1 MCYFPNYFPVTLE
14 KKNLVL
20 PTLSDQTANFAAH
33 LSLQTCQPPATR
45 THSFLL
51 AFSFTPIAK
60 FKQLLFSV
68 TEILSTS
75 HVCLTSA
82 LQHYPWHFLSANSSN
97 LKSISTFLS
106 SFFLSFLT
114 CLFRILFCHKTCK
127 ELTSCYWIDM
137 LGNGGTRI

>member
-1 MCYFPNYFPVTLE
+1 MCYFSNYLPVALE
-14 KKNLVL
+14 KKHFVL

-82 LQHYPWHFLSANSSN
+82 LQHYPWHFLSATSSN
-97 LKSISTFLS
+97 LKVSLLISLPS
-106 SFFLSFLT
+106 SSPSS
-114 CLFRILFCHKTCK
+114 HVSSG
-127 ELTSCYWIDM
+127 SCSA
-137 LGNGGTRI
+137 TRAVRN